1 MTYVPLKHAIQL
13 MDALA
18 NQFLVLLTAVTVTV
32 VILQLVATTLL
43 FLVMTMTIVLLM
55 SAIQPLGV
63 NITLLTVM
71 TTMHALMTHVMIQ
84 LDVNTP

>member
-1 MTYVPLKHAIQL
+1 MTFVPLIHVTKL
-13 MDALA
+13 MDAPV

-32 VILQLVATTLL
+32 AILQLVVTTLP
-43 FLVMTMTIVLLM
+43 FRVMTMTIVQLM

-63 NITLLTVM
+63 NITQLTVM
-71 TTMHALMTHVMIQ
+71 TTMHALMTRVMIQ